1 MSEPTD
7 LFRDYLE
14 KAIIRA
20 DEANRD
26 TTSMGADTMQTCLR
40 NQGEDEASRYAN
52 ELIGM
57 IFRHGNPAQN
67 QPSSSMDRW
76 HYTGTRD
83 DLLGAYIEL
92 TLARTAEATRLAV
105 ELEADD
111 LRKRVREYDEHEDL
125 EYEEHLIT
133 KITQYAEPPAQG

>member
-1 MSEPTD
+1 MSEPTG

-20 DEANRD
+20 DEANRN
-26 TTSMGADTMQTCLR
+26 TTSMGADTMQTWLR
-40 NQGEDEASRYAN
+40 NQGEVEASRYAN
-52 ELIGM
+52 ELINM
-57 IFRHGNPAQN
+57 IWRHGDPVQN
-67 QPSSSMDRW
+67 QPSSSMERW

-105 ELEADD
+105 EVEADD
-111 LRKRVREYDEHEDL
+111 LRKRAREYDEHEDL

-133 KITQYAEPPAQG
+133 KITKYAESPVQG